1 MGARGGGSAAG
12 TPTMPVAVPAANKK
26 RPRPLPDEVRGVH
39 VTIALAS
46 IPGKIEQYLRLPGL
60 NALEVDVKDENG
72 ELGFVPADVPLARAV
87 GAGKRYYAPRKLA
100 AAVHEAGVYL
110 IGRVVVFEDPILST
124 ARPALAIRTPDGGVW
139 RNDAGLGW
147 SNPYDKRVW
156 DYNVAVGRA
165 AARAGF
171 DEVQFDYV
179 RFPSDGPIESAV
191 FAGARGRDPGWTIA
205 AFLHYAATRLRAE
218 GVRVSADVFGLSAAR
233 DLGIAQVPRRIAK
246 FVDAVYPM
254 VYPSHYN
261 AGEYELASP
270 VSVPGATVARS
281 LADFRKRMRG
291 SKAELIPWLEDFSF
305 TGTVS
310 PEHVRAQITAVRR
323 AGARGY
329 LLWNPLGNYTEGALA
344 PHAGSE

>member
-1 MGARGGGSAAG
+1 
-12 TPTMPVAVPAANKK
+12 
-26 RPRPLPDEVRGVH
+26 
-39 VTIALAS
+39 
-46 IPGKIEQYLRLPGL
+46 
-60 NALEVDVKDENG
+60 
-72 ELGFVPADVPLARAV
+72 
-87 GAGKRYYAPRKLA
+87 
-100 AAVHEAGVYL
+100 
-110 IGRVVVFEDPILST
+110 
-124 ARPALAIRTPDGGVW
+124 
-139 RNDAGLGW
+139 
-147 SNPYDKRVW
+147 
-156 DYNVAVGRA
+156 
-165 AARAGF
+165 
-171 DEVQFDYV
+171 
-179 RFPSDGPIESAV
+179 
-191 FAGARGRDPGWTIA
+191 
-205 AFLHYAATRLRAE
+205 
-218 GVRVSADVFGLSAAR
+218 VRVSADVFGLSAAR